1 MKEHKKWLIE
11 TLTVEG
17 AKKFELETSKVSTI
31 DEALLTVS
39 ETSWRGA
46 LEMLSNKLKQIT
58 DPPNCRC
65 LLSVQE
71 IIDEELENGNS

>member
-1 MKEHKKWLIE
+1 MKQHQKWLHE
-11 TLTVEG
+11 TLTDEV
-17 AKKFELETSKVSTI
+17 ANKFEVEIQDVTTEDDIINVI
-31 DEALLTVS
+31 S
-39 ETSWRGA
+39 ETSWRAA

-71 IIDEELENGNS
+71 IIDEELQE